1 MSKTRKLLVT
11 SALPYANGPLHMG
24 HMVEYIQTDIWVRF
38 QKLIGNSCYYVCADD
53 AHGTAISLHA
63 EQQGITAEES
73 IQQINKQRKQD
84 FNEFMVEFDLYS
96 STHSEANKQL
106 TTEIYNKLQTKNC
119 LTVKTISQAY
129 DTEKQMFLADRYIKG
144 DCPKCGAQHQYGD
157 NCESCGATYQASE
170 LKNAYSSLSG
180 TAPVTKDTEHVFFK
194 LSEATELL
202 TAWLTTDAVPKEVRQ
217 KLFEWVN
224 AGLKDWDICRDA
236 PYFGFEIPDMPNK
249 YFYVWLDAPIG
260 YMSTFK
266 TLCEQ
271 QQLDFNEYWQPNS
284 SCEVHHFIGKDI
296 INFHCLFWPSILT
309 NCGFRTPTAVHVH
322 GYLTIN
328 GEKMSKSRG
337 TFISARNYLDHLQ
350 PEYLRY
356 YYATKLSTSIDDLD
370 FNTED
375 FAQKINSD
383 LVGKFVNIASRCAG
397 FITKKFDGKL
407 ATALPE
413 TMQQFYQQFPQ
424 AAETIANFYEA
435 ADFAKAMRAILALA
449 DTANSWINDAKPWV
463 IAKDPNNDMQL
474 LQQICT
480 VGINIFR
487 VLAIYLKPVLPQL
500 AVNVEQFLNVSA
512 FNWEDSQE
520 LLLNHT
526 INKFKPLMQRIEPE
540 KITAVLDASATPI
553 VAAKE
558 VSKPTI
564 EPIAATIDINDFAKV
579 DLRIGKI
586 IEAKNVEK
594 AAKLLQLTIDIGEE
608 KPRNIF
614 AGLKSAYTAEQLQGR
629 YTVVVANLAPR
640 KMRFGISE
648 GMVLAAG
655 TGGKDLWVLEPD
667 AGVQPGMKVS

>member
-38 QKLIGNSCYYVCADD
+38 QKLIGNECYYVCADD

-63 EQQGITAEES
+63 EQQGISPEE
-73 IQQINKQRKQD
+73 IIAKINKQRQQD
-84 FNEFMVEFDLYS
+84 FKEFMVDFDLYS

-106 TTEIYNKLQTKNC
+106 TTEIYQKLQKNNC
-119 LTVKTISQAY
+119 LTVRTISQAF

-144 DCPKCGAQHQYGD
+144 DCPKCGAKDQYGD
-157 NCESCGATYQASE
+157 NCESCGATYHANE
-170 LKNAYSSLSG
+170 LKNAYSKLSG
-180 TAPVTKDTEHVFFK
+180 ISPITKETDHVFFK
-194 LSEATELL
+194 LSETTEFL
-202 TAWLTTDAVPKEVRQ
+202 TEWLKTNAISKDIRH

-236 PYFGFEIPDMPNK
+236 PYFGFKIPDMPDK

-266 TLCEQ
+266 MLCEQ
-271 QQLDFNEYWQPNS
+271 QQLDFNEFWQANS
-284 SCEVHHFIGKDI
+284 DCEVHHFIGKDI
-296 INFHCLFWPSILT
+296 INFHCLFWPSILK

-337 TFISARNYLDHLQ
+337 TFISARSYLDHLE

-370 FNTED
+370 LNTED
-375 FAQKINSD
+375 FAQKVNSD

-397 FITKKFDGKL
+397 FITKKFSGAL
-407 ATALPE
+407 ASELSTD
-413 TMQQFYQQFPQ
+413 MQQFYQQFSV
-424 AAETIANFYEA
+424 AANQIAELYEEGN
-435 ADFAKAMRAILALA
+435 FAKAMRAILALA
-449 DTANSWINDAKPWV
+449 DTANSWINEMQPWV
-463 IAKDPNNDMQL
+463 LAKKPNEQQL
-474 LQQICT
+474 LHQVCT

-487 VLAIYLKPVLPQL
+487 VLSVYLKPVLPKL
-500 AVNVEQFLNVSA
+500 VASVEEFLNIA
-512 FNWEDSQE
+512 CFTWNDSKK
-520 LLLNHT
+520 LLLGHT
-526 INKFKPLMQRIEPE
+526 INKFTPLMQRIEQD
-540 KITAVLDASATPI
+540 KITAMLDASTKKETI
-553 VAAKE
+553 VKVANQN
-558 VSKPTI
+558 I
-564 EPIAATIDINDFAKV
+564 ESNPLAATINIDDFTKV

-586 IEAKNVEK
+586 IAAKNVEK

-608 KPRNIF
+608 QPRNIF

-655 TGGKDLWVLEPD
+655 TGGKELWVLEPD
-667 AGVQPGMKVS
+667 AGVQVGMRVS